1 MSLVVFPFKREDP
14 AVVRKNLEVAAAH
27 PLVDTVWAVAASDG
41 AALESVEAIGLG
53 VADSSG
59 KPVSVFAQ
67 ERLGAL
73 RPGKGDGMN
82 TALKRASRDGFER
95 IHFYDADITNFDGS
109 WIDGAETAADDGYEI
124 VRHRFP
130 RAATD
135 AMITWM
141 VTRPALAMIFPDSI
155 LPRLGQPLGGELLIS
170 GRVAAALAGN
180 DLVRARSDWGID
192 TLITYATA
200 AMGAPMYEHNV
211 ASGKRH
217 ALYGSL
223 DEIRDMSLE
232 CLDAVSSLVG
242 QPAPPNEAA
251 FGSDPDAPVPRDL
264 KSVVGYDIERT
275 KPLLV
280 TDWSEAEASL
290 ARQLPAEIAAEVL
303 VNRKRPN
310 YEFMDS
316 KAWQT
321 TLPWLIRSFRLGEQ
335 VMESLAFRL
344 WLMRVLSY
352 TVQEVP
358 KGYDEAISHLEGTIR
373 QYEAGARRIA

>member
-27 PLVDTVWAVAASDG
+27 PRVDTVWAVAASEG
-41 AALESVEAIGLG
+41 AALGSVEAIGHR
-53 VADSSG
+53 VAQSSG
-59 KPVSVFAQ
+59 KQVSVFPQ

-82 TALKRASRDGFER
+82 TALTRAAQDGFER

-109 WIDGAETAADDGYEI
+109 WIDGAETAADEGYEI

-141 VTRPALAMIFPDSI
+141 ITRPALAMIFPGSI
-155 LPRLGQPLGGELLIS
+155 LTRLGQPLGGELLIS
-170 GRVAAALAGN
+170 GRVARALAKN

-192 TLITYATA
+192 TVITYATA
-200 AMGAPMYEHNV
+200 TMGAPMYEHNV
-211 ASGKRH
+211 SSGKRH

-223 DEIRDMSLE
+223 EEIRDMSLE

-242 QPAPPNEAA
+242 LPAPPDEAT
-251 FGSDPDAPVPRDL
+251 FGSDSDAPVPNDL
-264 KSVVGYDIERT
+264 KSIVGYDIERT
-275 KPLLV
+275 RPLLV
-280 TDWSEAEASL
+280 ASWSEDEASL
-290 ARQLPAEIAAEVL
+290 ARQLPDHIATEVL
-303 VNRKRPN
+303 VNLKRPN
-310 YEFMDS
+310 FEFMDS
-316 KAWQT
+316 TAWGK
-321 TLPWLIRSFRLGEQ
+321 TLPWLIRSFSLGDH

-352 TVQEVP
+352 TVRVVP
-358 KGYDEAISHLEGTIR
+358 KGYHNAIAHLEETIR
-373 QYEAGARRIA
+373 QYEAGERRLA